1 MIEITMIST
10 GEEVL
15 LGDITDTNA
24 AWLSRYLFEQ
34 GLTMTRR
41 VTVGDHCERLAKE
54 IESCS
59 LNSDI
64 VIVNGGLGPTSDD
77 LTAVAAAMAA
87 NVGLEQSDHWV
98 AEMKAKY
105 EKLNREM
112 PAANLKQAM
121 LPEGAEL
128 IDNPVGTAC
137 GFAIKLNRSW
147 IFFTPGV
154 PSEFKIMVKDQ
165 ILPRLQAK
173 YPANQSLHCFR
184 LFTYGLSE
192 SSISDAFQ
200 HLTLPQGYEIGY
212 RSSLPFI
219 EVKLFA
225 PEQGNTAL
233 TLLAEME
240 TLLGDNIVG
249 KQVGLI
255 DNLASMLIQHN
266 KKLAI
271 VEQSTGGFVVN
282 WLNQQPA
289 LSEYVVSASVQNTV
303 VDTKTDMDALV
314 KAASDQ
320 LQRLSLI
327 PNSQIGLFSGALHD
341 GAVTVGLITDEE
353 KWIQHV
359 QFKRVYSHDDQRWV
373 ISTVLLDMLRRYLQ
387 GVAIFGHY
395 ESLNRL
401 FENHS
406 LKLMN
411 LQKR

>member
-1 MIEITMIST
+1 MMIEITMIST

-233 TLLAEME
+233 ALLAEME
-240 TLLGDNIVG
+240 TLLGENIVG

-255 DNLASMLIQHN
+255 DNLASMLTQQH

-289 LSEYVVSASVQNTV
+289 LSEYVVSASVQNAG
-303 VDTKTDMDALV
+303 VDTKTDMDALA

-320 LQRLSLI
+320 LQRLNATPDI
-327 PNSQIGLFSGALHD
+327 QIGLFSGALHD
-341 GAVTVGLITDEE
+341 GTVTLGLITEE
-353 KWIQHV
+353 GQWIQRV

-373 ISTVLLDMLRRYLQ
+373 IATVLLDMLRRYLQ

-401 FENHS
+401 FESHS
-406 LKLMN
+406 L
-411 LQKR
+411 

>member
-173 YPANQSLHCFR
+173 YPGNQSLHCFR

-200 HLTLPQGYEIGY
+200 HLTLPEGYEIGY

-255 DNLASMLIQHN
+255 DNLASMLTQQH

-320 LQRLSLI
+320 LQRLNATPDI
-327 PNSQIGLFSGALHD
+327 QIGLFSGALHD
-341 GAVTVGLITDEE
+341 GTVTLGLITEE
-353 KWIQHV
+353 GQWIQHV

-373 ISTVLLDMLRRYLQ
+373 IATVLLDMLRRYLQ

-401 FENHS
+401 FESHS
-406 LKLMN
+406 L
-411 LQKR
+411 

>member
-200 HLTLPQGYEIGY
+200 HLTLLQGYEIGY

-255 DNLASMLIQHN
+255 GNLASMLTQQH

-320 LQRLSLI
+320 LQRLNATPDI
-327 PNSQIGLFSGALHD
+327 QIGLFSGALYD
-341 GAVTVGLITDEE
+341 GTVTLGLITEE
-353 KWIQHV
+353 GQWIQRV

-373 ISTVLLDMLRRYLQ
+373 IATVLLDMLRRYLQ

-401 FENHS
+401 FESHS
-406 LKLMN
+406 L
-411 LQKR
+411 

>member
-41 VTVGDHCERLAKE
+41 VTIGDHCERLAKE

-200 HLTLPQGYEIGY
+200 HLTLSQGYEIGY

-249 KQVGLI
+249 KQLGLI
-255 DNLASMLIQHN
+255 DNLASMLIQQN

-289 LSEYVVSASVQNTV
+289 LSEYVVSASVQNAG
-303 VDTKTDMDALV
+303 VDTKTDMDALA

-320 LQRLSLI
+320 LQRLNATPDI
-327 PNSQIGLFSGALHD
+327 QIGLFSGALHD
-341 GAVTVGLITDEE
+341 GTVTLGLITEE
-353 KWIQHV
+353 GQWIQRV

-373 ISTVLLDMLRRYLQ
+373 IATVLLDMLRRYLQ

-401 FENHS
+401 FESHS
-406 LKLMN
+406 L
-411 LQKR
+411 

>member
-373 ISTVLLDMLRRYLQ
+373 IATVLLDMLRRYLQ

>member
-233 TLLAEME
+233 ALLAEME
-240 TLLGDNIVG
+240 TLLGENIVG

-255 DNLASMLIQHN
+255 DNLASMLTQQH

-289 LSEYVVSASVQNTV
+289 LSEYVVSASVQNAG
-303 VDTKTDMDALV
+303 VDTKTDMDALA

-320 LQRLSLI
+320 LQRLNATPDI
-327 PNSQIGLFSGALHD
+327 QIGLFSGALHD
-341 GAVTVGLITDEE
+341 GTVTLGLITEE
-353 KWIQHV
+353 GQWIQRV

-373 ISTVLLDMLRRYLQ
+373 IATVLLDMLRRYLQ

-401 FENHS
+401 FESHS
-406 LKLMN
+406 L
-411 LQKR
+411 

>member
-1 MIEITMIST
+1 MMIEITMIST

-41 VTVGDHCERLAKE
+41 VTIGDHCERLAKE

-200 HLTLPQGYEIGY
+200 HLTLSQGYEIGY

-249 KQVGLI
+249 KQLGLI
-255 DNLASMLIQHN
+255 DNLASMLIQQN

-289 LSEYVVSASVQNTV
+289 LSEYVVSASVQNAG
-303 VDTKTDMDALV
+303 VDTKTDMDALA

-320 LQRLSLI
+320 LQRLNATPDI
-327 PNSQIGLFSGALHD
+327 QIGLFSGALHD
-341 GAVTVGLITDEE
+341 GTVTLGLITEE
-353 KWIQHV
+353 GQWIQRV

-373 ISTVLLDMLRRYLQ
+373 IATVLLDMLRRYLQ

-401 FENHS
+401 FESHS
-406 LKLMN
+406 L
-411 LQKR
+411 

>member
-24 AWLSRYLFEQ
+24 AWLSRFLFEQ

-137 GFAIKLNRSW
+137 GFAIKLNRAW

-165 ILPRLQAK
+165 ILPRLQTQ
-173 YPANQSLHCFR
+173 YPANQPLHCSR

-233 TLLAEME
+233 VLLAEME
-240 TLLGDNIVG
+240 ALLGDNIVG

-255 DNLASMLIQHN
+255 ENLSNLLTHQN

-271 VEQSTGGFVVN
+271 LEQSTGGFVVN
-282 WLNQQPA
+282 WLNQQPE
-289 LSEYVVSASVQNTV
+289 LNEYVVSASVQNIV

-314 KAASDQ
+314 NVASEQ
-320 LQRLSLI
+320 LQGLSLI
-327 PNSQIGLFSGALHD
+327 PNSQIGLFSGTLHD
-341 GAVTVGLITDEE
+341 GAVTVGLITDEGQ
-353 KWIQHV
+353 WIQHV
-359 QFKRVYSHDDQRWV
+359 QFKRVYSHDDQRCV
-373 ISTVLLDMLRRYLQ
+373 IATVLLDMLRRYLQ

-406 LKLMN
+406 L
-411 LQKR
+411 